1 MMGGGPEGGPGG
13 MRGGPGLRQG
23 PGPVTERRSV
33 GFRAIA
39 SLTVPAYRLYFLFVL
54 GQMGAMNMQMMARSW
69 YVYEL
74 SKTPG
79 TNDGSVTM
87 LGAVALANGLPMLT
101 LSLFGGVLADRVPKK
116 QVLIVGQIM
125 STVITVGVAMS
136 ITLGSITVWHLLIA
150 SFLQGIV
157 MALMMPAR
165 QAIIPELV
173 SANMITNAVALN
185 GAAMNLLRLMGPALA
200 GFLIALWDI
209 EGVYYIMALL
219 YGSGVLILMGVPL
232 TGAVALRGS
241 GMLKQV
247 GEGLSYVRHNSP
259 VLLLLIFSLFSF
271 VLSMPYMF
279 LLPAFTDT
287 ILTVDPSRLTF
298 FTSLPMV
305 GTLFD
310 TLDESSAR
318 QGLLISISGIGAL
331 IGSIF
336 VATMEDKKRGLWL
349 LISMFVMATSLIVF
363 SFTNSYLI
371 AFIVFIPLGFAQAG
385 RMALSNTL
393 AQVYSDDEHR
403 GRVMSI
409 YMLNWA
415 MTNFGV
421 FFVGVLAD
429 VVGTQGGFSGAQ
441 IAVGGSAILLLAVT
455 IFFTVFVKRLR
466 ELD

>member
-13 MRGGPGLRQG
+13 GRGGPGVGQG

-74 SKTPG
+74 SKIPG

-116 QVLIVGQIM
+116 QVLIIGQIM

-219 YGSGVLILMGVPL
+219 YGSGVFILMGVPL

-247 GEGLSYVRHNSP
+247 GEGLMYVRHNSAI
-259 VLLLLIFSLFSF
+259 LMLLIFSLFSF

-298 FTSLPMV
+298 FTSLPLV
-305 GTLFD
+305 GTLFE

-331 IGSIF
+331 VGSIF

-349 LISMFVMATSLIVF
+349 LISMFVMALSLIVF

-371 AFIVFIPLGFAQAG
+371 AFIMFIPLGFAQAG

-441 IAVGGSAILLLAVT
+441 LAVGSSAILLLAVT

-466 ELD
+466 EMD